1 MPSAEESP
9 PAAPSNQFPPS
20 SSTVTVRVIDS
31 TTRLQIN
38 PDIFW
43 RPKIEG
49 LDPFQ
54 APVFCFLISHDDE
67 HILFDLGV
75 RRDWENY
82 APTTVKLIKATTTVQ
97 TQKNISE
104 ILDSD
109 TSDLGIK
116 STDISAIIWSHHHFD
131 HVGNPS
137 TFPPSTALV
146 VGPGF
151 KNHYQP
157 AYPSNPSSAILDSD
171 TAGRPIHEIDFQ
183 KGLQVGRFPAID
195 YFNDGSFYLL
205 DAPGHAIGHLCG
217 LARVTSSPDS
227 FVFMGAD
234 ACHHAGLLRPS
245 EYLPLPCGISPP
257 TLPATDEDS
266 SSDKASPVR
275 SLHNNKNNDNNN
287 QPFFT
292 PSKTAFP
299 AQTDAKETLRK
310 ISELDAQDNV
320 FVVLAH
326 DTSLEG
332 QIDRYPASI
341 NGWMEKGVKARTRWL
356 FCNHLPS

>member
-1 MPSAEESP
+1 MPSAKESP
-9 PAAPSNQFPPS
+9 PAAPSIQFPLS

-54 APVFCFLISHDDE
+54 APVFCFLISHGDE

-131 HVGNPS
+131 HAGDPS

-151 KNHYQP
+151 KDHYQP
-157 AYPSNPSSAILDSD
+157 AYPSNPSSTILDSD
-171 TAGRPIHEIDFQ
+171 TAGRPIHEIEFR
-183 KGLQVGRFPAID
+183 KGLHIGRFPAVD

-205 DAPGHAIGHLCG
+205 DAPGHAVGHLCG
-217 LARVTSSPDS
+217 LARVTTSPDS

-234 ACHHAGLLRPS
+234 ACHHAGLLRPN
-245 EYLPLPCGISPP
+245 EYLPLPGGIITPPSSSSSSPV
-257 TLPATDEDS
+257 DEDTPDTALLPPGQNNY
-266 SSDKASPVR
+266 DK
-275 SLHNNKNNDNNN
+275 
-287 QPFFT
+287 PFFT

-299 AQTDAKETLRK
+299 AQPDAKETLRK
-310 ISELDAQDNV
+310 MSELDALDNV

-332 QIDRYPASI
+332 QMELYPASI
-341 NGWMEKGVKARTRWL
+341 NGWMETGVKARTRWL
-356 FCNHLPS
+356 FCNHIQSAMK

>member
-1 MPSAEESP
+1 MPSAKESP
-9 PAAPSNQFPPS
+9 QAAPSFQFPPS
-20 SSTVTVRVIDS
+20 SATVTVRVIDS

-49 LDPFQ
+49 LNLFE
-54 APVFCFLISHDDE
+54 APVFCFLISHGDE

-82 APTTVKLIKATTTVQ
+82 APSTVKLIKATTTVQ

-104 ILDSD
+104 ILDSS
-109 TSDLGIK
+109 TSGLGIK
-116 STDISAIIWSHHHFD
+116 STDISAVIWSHHHFD
-131 HVGNPS
+131 HVGDPS

-151 KNHYQP
+151 TDNYQP
-157 AYPSNPSSAILDSD
+157 AYPTNPSSAILDSD
-171 TAGRPIHEIDFQ
+171 TAGRFIHEIEFR
-183 KGLQVGRFPAID
+183 KGLQIGRFRAID

-245 EYLPLPCGISPP
+245 EYLPLPRGITPP
-257 TLPATDEDS
+257 S
-266 SSDKASPVR
+266 SSPVNDDTPNIA
-275 SLHNNKNNDNNN
+275 LPGQNNYK
-287 QPFFT
+287 PFFM

-299 AQTDAKETLRK
+299 AQSDAKETLRK

-332 QIDRYPASI
+332 QMDLYPASI
-341 NGWMEKGVKARTRWL
+341 NGWMEEGVKARTRWL
-356 FCNHLPS
+356 FCNHLSSR